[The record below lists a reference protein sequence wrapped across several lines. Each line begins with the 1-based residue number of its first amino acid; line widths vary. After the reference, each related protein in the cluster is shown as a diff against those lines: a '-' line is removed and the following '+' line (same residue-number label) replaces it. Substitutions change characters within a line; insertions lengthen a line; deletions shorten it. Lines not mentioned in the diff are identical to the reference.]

1 MEFRQLKYVLTVAEE
16 RSFSNAAKKL
26 YIAQPS
32 LSQFI
37 AKLEHQLGVQ
47 LFDRTISPL
56 RLTYAGELYIEMSKK
71 ILDLKSQLSNQMDD
85 IAELKKGR
93 ITIGI
98 SPFRSTYTL
107 PHILPLFH
115 ERFPGIEV
123 ILAEGTMDELEKF
136 ALRGT
141 TDFSIMNLPIKENLF
156 DYEPITTEEILIA
169 LPPRHPLSQSLR
181 KKKDLQPQIA
191 LANLREDPFI
201 LLKPGQRLRQSAMDL
216 CWQAGFKPHI
226 ALESKSIEAAYALVA
241 TGMGVTFVVDTLANQ
256 RPNGSLCCSIA
267 GLKPTRSIVIA
278 YRQGRYLSKASKEFI
293 VVAKDIFAHKNHNI

>member
-1 MEFRQLKYVLTVAEE
+1 MEFRQLKYVLKVAEE

-71 ILDLKSQLSNQMDD
+71 ILDLKIQLSNQMDD

-123 ILAEGTMDELEKF
+123 LLSEGTMDELEEF

-141 TDFSIMNLPIKENLF
+141 TDFSIMNLPIKENFF

-169 LPPRHPLSQSLR
+169 LPPLHPLSQSIQR
-181 KKKDLQPQIA
+181 NDLQPQIQ
-191 LANLREDPFI
+191 LAHLREDPFI
-201 LLKPGQRLRQSAMDL
+201 VLKPGQRLRQSAIDL
-216 CWQAGFKPHI
+216 CSQAGFNPHI
-226 ALESKSIEAAYALVA
+226 TLESKSIETAYALVA
-241 TGMGVTFVVDTLANQ
+241 AGMGVTFVVDTLANQ

-267 GLKPTRSIVIA
+267 GIQPTRAIVIA
-278 YRQGRYLSKASKEFI
+278 YRQGRYLSKAAKEFI
-293 VVAKDIFAHKNHNI
+293 TVAKDAFAHKRIP